1 MSELYYKIFNAI
13 PLHVGE
19 TFLEREIREVIA
31 MDIEHAL
38 TDDCAHEWTTISQVK
53 IIDPKVCKKC
63 GKLNSKDID

>member
-19 TFLEREIREVIA
+19 NFLEREIREVIA
-31 MDIEHAL
+31 IDIEHAL

-63 GKLNSKDID
+63 GKLHSKAID

>member
-1 MSELYYKIFNAI
+1 MSKLYNKIFNAI

-38 TDDCAHEWTTISQVK
+38 TDECSHEWTTISQVK
-53 IIDPKVCKKC
+53 IVDPKVCKKC
-63 GKLNSKDID
+63 GKLKSANL